1 MTAGPARSSSAVK
14 ARILTISVIDILI
27 DLMLPTLV
35 YLVLAPTGR
44 SAAVRLTVGGFA
56 VAAKSVTGEIRA
68 DAADAAE
75 ARRRRWLTGIALAV
89 VAAVVTMSTSYAG
102 ASDAWAIIAGTVIL
116 GLGAVP
122 QLLRSRTID
131 GFALLVLIEVAMS
144 VVLVTIS
151 SDPRFILVRPAFYTA
166 VAGIYAIITCW
177 TQRPFMMTVS
187 RPMAA
192 GGDPQ
197 RGAAFD
203 RAWTTSA
210 VFRRT
215 EQIMTF
221 GLGLVLLAEAALR
234 VLLVYRRP
242 PSAVLHTSVVSQ
254 LPGLVLFVGY
264 LAFIRIFAVPI
275 ASREVDH
282 EMTAAATARAA
293 EEAR

>member
-1 MTAGPARSSSAVK
+1 MTAEPARNSAMAVK
-14 ARILTISVIDILI
+14 ARILTISVIDIVV

-35 YLVLAPTGR
+35 YLALAPTGR

-56 VAAKSVTGEIRA
+56 VAAKSVTGQIQDG
-68 DAADAAE
+68 DAGD
-75 ARRRRWLTGIALAV
+75 RRRNLLTGMALAV
-89 VAAVVTMSTSYAG
+89 AAAVVALATSYAG
-102 ASDAWAIIAGTVIL
+102 AADAWAIIVGTVIL
-116 GLGAVP
+116 ALGAVP

-131 GFALLVLIEVAMS
+131 GFALLVLVEVAMS
-144 VVLVTIS
+144 VVLVTVS

-166 VAGIYAIITCW
+166 VAGIYAIVTCW

-203 RAWTTSA
+203 RAWATSA

-215 EQIMTF
+215 EQVMTL
-221 GLGLVLLAEAALR
+221 GLGVVLLGEAALR
-234 VLLVYRRP
+234 VLLVYSQP
-242 PSAVLHTSVVSQ
+242 PSAVLHASLVSQ

-264 LAFIRIFAVPI
+264 LVLIRIFAVPI

-282 EMTAAATARAA
+282 EMATAAMSATS
-293 EEAR
+293 EETL